1 MSILLENTRGLSIF
15 DIIGPIMVGPSS
27 SHTAGA
33 VRLGLVARS
42 IFGEQPQS
50 ALIELHGSFAE
61 TGRGHGTDRALVAGL
76 LGLEPSDERIPMS
89 FELARDCG
97 LHFQFQDVDLGESQH
112 PNTVH
117 FILSSADRKME
128 ITGSSVGGGMI
139 TVTRLDG
146 FPVNLTAEFETLLI
160 VGEDRPGTI
169 NAITARLYE
178 EHINVAFFN
187 VARDQRGGQAIMIIE
202 TDDTI
207 PAGLVEY
214 FQTFPWVHAVRRI
227 LRLKE

>member
-1 MSILLENTRGLSIF
+1 MENIRGLSIF

-214 FQTFPWVHAVRRI
+214 FKTFPWVHAVRRI

>member
-1 MSILLENTRGLSIF
+1 MDNIRGLSTF

-42 IFGEQPQS
+42 IFGEKPS
-50 ALIELHGSFAE
+50 SVLIELHGSFAD
-61 TGRGHGTDRALVAGL
+61 TGPGHGTDRALVAGL
-76 LGLEPSDERIPMS
+76 LEMEPSDERIQDSLP
-89 FELARDCG
+89 LARQAGIQITFMDT
-97 LHFQFQDVDLGESQH
+97 DLGEAEH
-112 PNTVH
+112 PNTVRFSLH
-117 FILSSADRKME
+117 ASGRSMQ
-128 ITGSSVGGGMI
+128 ITGSSLGGGLI
-139 TVTRLDG
+139 AVTHLDG

-178 EHINVAFFN
+178 EHINVAYFN

-202 TDDTI
+202 TDNSI
-207 PAGLVEY
+207 PIELVEY
-214 FQTFPWVHAVRRI
+214 FGVLDWVHSVRRI
-227 LRLKE
+227 ARLKE

>member
-1 MSILLENTRGLSIF
+1 MENTRGLSIF

-42 IFGEQPQS
+42 LFGEQPES

-76 LGLEPSDERIPMS
+76 LGMEPSDERIPTS
-89 FELARDCG
+89 FELARESG
-97 LHFQFQDVDLGESQH
+97 IQIHFQDVDLGESQH

-117 FILSSADRKME
+117 FVLSAAGRNME

-139 TVTRLDG
+139 AVTRLDG
-146 FPVNLTAEFETLLI
+146 FPVNLTAEYETLLI

-202 TDDTI
+202 TDDSI
-207 PAGLVEY
+207 PMGLVEY
-214 FQTFPWVHAVRRI
+214 FKTFPWVHAVRRI

>member
-1 MSILLENTRGLSIF
+1 
-15 DIIGPIMVGPSS
+15 
-27 SHTAGA
+27 
-33 VRLGLVARS
+33 
-42 IFGEQPQS
+42 
-50 ALIELHGSFAE
+50 
-61 TGRGHGTDRALVAGL
+61 
-76 LGLEPSDERIPMS
+76 
-89 FELARDCG
+89 
-97 LHFQFQDVDLGESQH
+97 
-112 PNTVH
+112 
-117 FILSSADRKME
+117 
-128 ITGSSVGGGMI
+128 MI